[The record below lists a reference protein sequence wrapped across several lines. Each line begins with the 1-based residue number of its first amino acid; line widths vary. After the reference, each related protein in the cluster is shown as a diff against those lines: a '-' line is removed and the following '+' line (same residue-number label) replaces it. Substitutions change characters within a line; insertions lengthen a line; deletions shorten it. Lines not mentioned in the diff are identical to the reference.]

1 MADLIW
7 ALVAFFLTLLVFSY
21 LFGDNPLFRFVIYV
35 FIGAAAGYAAVI
47 TCYYILLPRLV
58 YPLLFG
64 SFGERVLVLIPIIL
78 SVLLLAK
85 LFPPIARAGNL
96 PVGYLTG
103 TAAAVIIGGA
113 VLGTLFNQFEAAVN
127 LFDPQRSSQQGL
139 SLIPYLMEGAFMLL
153 GTIST
158 LVYFQFSV
166 RKKRNLPA
174 KRSLPVQILTI
185 LGQAFLAISLG
196 AVFAGVYAASMA
208 ALIER
213 LDFIR
218 NTFMTLFF

>member
-21 LFGDNPLFRFVIYV
+21 LFGDNPLFRFVTYL

-47 TCYYILLPRLV
+47 ICYSIVLPRLI

-64 SFGERVLVLIPIIL
+64 SFGERALILIPITL
-78 SVLLLAK
+78 SILLLAK
-85 LFPPIARAGNL
+85 LFPPLARVGNL
-96 PVGYLTG
+96 PIGYLTG

-127 LFDPQRSSQQGL
+127 LFDPQRSGQQGL
-139 SLIPYLMEGAFMLL
+139 ALIPYLIEGAFMLL

-166 RKKRNLPA
+166 RKKGNQPL
-174 KRSLPVQILTI
+174 KRSLLVQILTMI
-185 LGQAFLAISLG
+185 GQAFLSISLG